1 MKSKATLKIVID
13 LAMTAALLFLMGYQ
27 FWSDTAHEWAGAG
40 MFVLFIAH
48 HILNRGWYKALFK
61 GKYTPARCFQ
71 LAVSLLLLLAMLG
84 LMVSGIMLSRHV
96 FDFLNISGGMA
107 FGRLLHIVCVH
118 WGFVLMAMHLGLHWN
133 MVMNRIR
140 KAAHVKENS
149 CARRTAFRIAGALIA
164 VWGFYQ
170 FIHRN
175 FLTYMFLQAH
185 FVFLD
190 YEEPIFLFYLNYLA
204 MMGFFIFV
212 AHYVS
217 GFLKRNKKA

>member
-84 LMVSGIMLSRHV
+84 LMVSGILLSRHV
-96 FDFLNISGGMA
+96 FDFLNISGGTA

-133 MVMNRIR
+133 MVMGRIR
-140 KAAHVKENS
+140 KAAHVKEIGKNS
-149 CARRTAFRIAGALIA
+149 ALDRLHNNHRFSVSFCGFIAFTGSDRIVFPVKIIQLYLDKI
-164 VWGFYQ
+164 
-170 FIHRN
+170 N
-175 FLTYMFLQAH
+175 FG
-185 FVFLD
+185 VFGQNPVQHVGGIM
-190 YEEPIFLFYLNYLA
+190 E
-204 MMGFFIFV
+204 
-212 AHYVS
+212 
-217 GFLKRNKKA
+217 

>member
-1 MKSKATLKIVID
+1 MTSEAVKTLQFAFD
-13 LAMTAALLFLMGYQ
+13 CTSGELAALVGPLDENLRQ
-27 FWSDTAHEWAGAG
+27 IEHA
-40 MFVLFIAH
+40 
-48 HILNRGWYKALFK
+48 
-61 GKYTPARCFQ
+61 
-71 LAVSLLLLLAMLG
+71 
-84 LMVSGIMLSRHV
+84 
-96 FDFLNISGGMA
+96 FDAKI
-107 FGRLLHIVCVH
+107 
-118 WGFVLMAMHLGLHWN
+118 
-133 MVMNRIR
+133 
-140 KAAHVKENS
+140 
-149 CARRTAFRIAGALIA
+149 ARRGAHFRITGALIA

>member
-13 LAMTAALLFLMGYQ
+13 LAMTAALLLLMGYQ

-84 LMVSGIMLSRHV
+84 LMVSGILLSRHV
-96 FDFLNISGGMA
+96 FDFLNISGGTA

-133 MVMNRIR
+133 MVMGRIR
-140 KAAHVKENS
+140 KAAHVKEIGKNS
-149 CARRTAFRIAGALIA
+149 ALDRLHNNHRFSVSFCGFIAFTGLDRIVFPVKIIQLYLDKI
-164 VWGFYQ
+164 
-170 FIHRN
+170 N
-175 FLTYMFLQAH
+175 FG
-185 FVFLD
+185 VFGQNPVQHVGGIM
-190 YEEPIFLFYLNYLA
+190 E
-204 MMGFFIFV
+204 
-212 AHYVS
+212 
-217 GFLKRNKKA
+217 